1 MTAQIDTRPS
11 GQRSRL
17 LKAGGVLVVLLT
29 CVIVVWVL
37 VARTT
42 SDKEP
47 SPAAPDSG
55 VVSPAVAREA
65 LGDGGR
71 PIDVRTSE
79 EFAKGHLEGAQNIN
93 VEASDFKERVSALD
107 PKASYVV
114 YCASG
119 RRAAL
124 AVDRME
130 SAGFTDVVNAGGYD
144 ALIKAGLPAS

>member
-1 MTAQIDTRPS
+1 MTEQTETRPS
-11 GQRSRL
+11 GQSSRL
-17 LKAGGVLVVLLT
+17 LKTGGVLVVLLA

-42 SDKEP
+42 SDNAS
-47 SPAAPDSG
+47 SPAASDYG
-55 VVSPAVAREA
+55 AVSPTVAREA
-65 LGDGGR
+65 LADGGV

-79 EFAKGHLEGAQNIN
+79 EFAQGHLQGAQNIN
-93 VEASDFKERVSALD
+93 VEASDFKARVSAMD
-107 PKASYVV
+107 PEASYVV

-130 SAGFTDVVNAGGYD
+130 SAGFTDVVNAGGYA

>member
-1 MTAQIDTRPS
+1 MTAQTEPRPS

-17 LKAGGVLVVLLT
+17 LNAGGVLVVLLA

-42 SDKEP
+42 SDRAP
-47 SPAAPDSG
+47 SPAASDSG
-55 VVSPAVAREA
+55 VVSPTVAREA
-65 LGDGGR
+65 LADGGVS
-71 PIDVRTSE
+71 IDVRTSM
-79 EFAKGHLEGAQNIN
+79 EFAKGHLQGAQNIN
-93 VEASDFKERVSALD
+93 VEAIDFKERVSTLD

-124 AVDRME
+124 AIDRME